1 MEQLLEMPRPAS
13 LDPASPASLASLA
26 DGARSWHP
34 VCRLGELEDSWGE
47 AALVDGRQ
55 LALFRVGRADVF
67 AVAQADPATQAHVM
81 ARGLVGSRG
90 TTHTIASPL
99 HKEVYSLSTG
109 ECFGRPELHLAT
121 YPVRVVDGTVEVNC

>member
-1 MEQLLEMPRPAS
+1 MEKLLEMPLPAS
-13 LDPASPASLASLA
+13 HAVAPGA
-26 DGARSWHP
+26 DRVQRWQP
-34 VCRLGELEDSWGE
+34 VCRLRELEDSWGE

-55 LALFRVGRADVF
+55 MALFRVGRTDVF

-90 TTHTIASPL
+90 TVHTIASPL
-99 HKEVYSLSTG
+99 HKEVYSLATG